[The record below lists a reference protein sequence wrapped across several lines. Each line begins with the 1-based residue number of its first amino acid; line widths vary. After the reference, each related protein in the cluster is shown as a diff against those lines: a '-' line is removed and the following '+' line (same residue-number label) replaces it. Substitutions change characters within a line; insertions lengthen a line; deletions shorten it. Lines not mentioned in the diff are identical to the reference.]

1 MVLCRYQIYI
11 INKKEI
17 SLFKVNSSGTSLVVQ
32 WLRLHASNAGGD
44 GLIPGWGI
52 KIPHAMWPKINK

>member
-1 MVLCRYQIYI
+1 M

-32 WLRLHASNAGGD
+32 WLRLHASNAGGS
-44 GLIPGWGI
+44 GLIPVWGI